1 MIVLNVLYTA
11 KEGMREAFV
20 DQLESRG
27 ILAKIRGEEGN
38 LCYDYFM
45 ARDNKNQ
52 ILLLEQWENQDVLDA
67 HLKVPHMDE
76 LREIKDQYVESSKL
90 QKFTAE

>member
-1 MIVLNVLYTA
+1 MRYITAVSYTHLDVY
-11 KEGMREAFV
+11 KR
-20 DQLESRG
+20 Q
-27 ILAKIRGEEGN
+27 EGN

-67 HLKVPHMDE
+67 HLKAPHMDA

>member
-38 LCYDYFM
+38 LCYDSVSYT
-45 ARDNKNQ
+45 
-52 ILLLEQWENQDVLDA
+52 
-67 HLKVPHMDE
+67 HL
-76 LREIKDQYVESSKL
+76 
-90 QKFTAE
+90 F